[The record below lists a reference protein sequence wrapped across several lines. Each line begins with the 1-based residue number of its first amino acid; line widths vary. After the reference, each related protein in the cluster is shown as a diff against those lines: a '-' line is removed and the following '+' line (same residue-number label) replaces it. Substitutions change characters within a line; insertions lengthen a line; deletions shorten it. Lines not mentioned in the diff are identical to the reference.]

1 MCSAGGRH
9 LGLALHLHVA
19 LEGGRLLLVALALG
33 ASGAAWAGTPGGA
46 GALVEEAVAADAR
59 FGLGEQ
65 LARQRDVEGGAVRH
79 HEVDLRLQQAEQV
92 HVGTGAV
99 HGGEVDG
106 VLEGAD
112 ARVLAQHVLD
122 GDEGHA
128 RLREGLG
135 HLGLEELLRGI
146 WVAVYVG
153 F

>member
-1 MCSAGGRH
+1 M
-9 LGLALHLHVA
+9 
-19 LEGGRLLLVALALG
+19 
-33 ASGAAWAGTPGGA
+33 
-46 GALVEEAVAADAR
+46 AADAR
-59 FGLGEQ
+59 VGLGEQ

-79 HEVDLRLQQAEQV
+79 HKAGLQLQQVELGP
-92 HVGTGAV
+92 VGAAAAL
-99 HGGEVDG
+99 GGEVDG

-135 HLGLEELLRGI
+135 HLGLEELLRGRG
-146 WVAVYVG
+146 VEAYAS